1 MSIIRLLLLPI
12 SLLYAAVLRIRHA
25 LYDCGIL
32 RTTKIGIPSICIGN
46 LELGGTGKTPLTEYI
61 AKLLMDKRNVAIV
74 SGGYKRKSKET
85 IIADSDTK
93 LDELGDEAMQYHSK
107 FDEKIR
113 VAVGKNRAM
122 VIERLRNQKPTPE
135 TVIFDDAFQHR
146 KIMAG
151 LNILTTNY
159 SNPFY
164 DNHLIPAGT
173 LRDIKSRARSAD
185 IIIISKTPECA
196 SDKEKNLIREKMSRY
211 GNQNVY
217 FASLAYGQPV
227 ACNIAA
233 RNTAFDTN
241 AKITCL
247 CGIAQPDYFI
257 EHLKT
262 KYQVAEKLVF
272 SDHHAFD
279 ENDINK
285 IKSKAGSGKIIVTTE
300 KDAMRLT
307 NNPYFSELK
316 DTPVYYI
323 PIEVR
328 FNVDEASRLEKEI
341 MTYVTKNQQS
351 GSIYP

>member
-1 MSIIRLLLLPI
+1 MSIFRLSLLPI
-12 SLLYAAVLRIRHA
+12 SLLYAAVLRVRHA

-32 RTTKIGIPSICIGN
+32 HSTKIGIPSICIGN

-74 SGGYKRKSKET
+74 SGGYKRKSKEA
-85 IIADSDTK
+85 IIAGKDTT

-107 FDEKIR
+107 FGENIK

-122 VIERLRNQKPTPE
+122 VIDKLMNQGSIPE
-135 TVIFDDAFQHR
+135 TIIFDDAFQHR
-146 KIMAG
+146 KIKAG
-151 LNILTTNY
+151 FNILTTNY
-159 SNPFY
+159 STPFY

-173 LRDIKSRARSAD
+173 LRDIKSRACSAD
-185 IIIISKTPECA
+185 IIIVNKTPESA
-196 SDKEKNLIREKMSRY
+196 TNKDKNRIRQKLSQY

-233 RNTAFDTN
+233 QSTSLD
-241 AKITCL
+241 AKANVICL
-247 CGIAQPDYFI
+247 CGIAQPEYFI
-257 EHLKT
+257 LYLESKYHVT
-262 KYQVAEKLVF
+262 KKLVF
-272 SDHHAFD
+272 SDHHTFS
-279 ENDINK
+279 ENDINR
-285 IKSKAGSGKIIVTTE
+285 IKSEGKTIVTTE

-307 NNPYFSELK
+307 YNPYFSELK
-316 DTPVYYI
+316 NTPIYYI

-328 FNVDEASRLEKEI
+328 FNADEASQLDKEI

-351 GSIYP
+351 GSFYQ

>member
-1 MSIIRLLLLPI
+1 MSFRLLLLPI
-12 SLLYAAVLRIRHA
+12 SLLYATVLKIRHA
-25 LYDCGIL
+25 LYDYGIL
-32 RTTKIGIPSICIGN
+32 HTTEIDIPSICIGN

-61 AKLLMDKRNVAIV
+61 AKLLMGKRSVAIV
-74 SGGYKRKSKET
+74 SGGYKRKSKKT
-85 IIADSDTK
+85 IIADKDTT
-93 LDELGDEAMQYHSK
+93 LDELGDEAMQYHRK
-107 FDEKIR
+107 FGEQIR

-122 VIERLRNQKPTPE
+122 VIERLKNQKPLPE
-135 TVIFDDAFQHR
+135 TIIFDDALQHR
-146 KIMAG
+146 KIKAG

-173 LRDIKSRARSAD
+173 LRDIKNRACSAD
-185 IIIISKTPECA
+185 IIIVSKTPESA
-196 SDKEKNLIREKMSRY
+196 TDKEKNLIRQKLSQY
-211 GNQNVY
+211 GNQSVY

-227 ACNIAA
+227 ACNI
-233 RNTAFDTN
+233 TAQGTTLDTN

-257 EHLKT
+257 KHLET
-262 KYQVAEKLVF
+262 KYQVVEKIIF

-279 ENDINK
+279 ENDIK
-285 IKSKAGSGKIIVTTE
+285 RIKSKADSGKIIVTTE

-316 DTPVYYI
+316 DMLVYYI

-328 FNVDEASRLEKEI
+328 FNADEASRLDKEI

-351 GSIYP
+351 GSFYT